1 MTDRDLLTL
10 LRNIDNDVLLYACQ
24 GRDEDFLYRI
34 TSQFSS
40 TAKKYFYEDLARLP
54 SLDVDRAQAACRG
67 IEKIFHE
74 LVLAGHI
81 QDWPTKYAS

>member
-24 GRDEDFLYRI
+24 RCDEGFLFRI

-40 TAKKYFYEDLARLP
+40 TAKKYFYEDMERVGHIGDDEISMAR
-54 SLDVDRAQAACRG
+54 
-67 IEKIFHE
+67 EKIGLIWDQLIFE
-74 LVLAGHI
+74 CKFK
-81 QDWPTKYAS
+81 DWNSNYSA